1 MIRPLETPSLSA
13 RAAETKVLRT
23 PTVVI
28 QPIRGLFDLDLMS
41 LYRSWELLYFLT
53 WRDVKVR
60 YKQTVIGIGWAVLQP
75 LITMVIFTALFS
87 GVAKIPSDGV
97 PYPIFAFA
105 ALLPWTYFSQA
116 VARSGT
122 SLVNNAGLITK
133 IYFPRLAIPLSAV
146 LSPLVDFGVT
156 FGLLVALMAW
166 YQIVPGWALLTLPFF
181 LLLCATTALAVS
193 LWLSALCVQYRDV
206 GVVIPFLLQVWLYAS
221 PVVYPVSVV
230 PEKWR
235 TLYSLN
241 PMAGVIEGFR
251 WSLVGTDSPD
261 FGVIAVSALAV
272 LILLFSGVI
281 YFKHTEQTFADIV

>member
-1 MIRPLETPSLSA
+1 MTSNRNTSSLSGGAALEGALPRPL
-13 RAAETKVLRT
+13 
-23 PTVVI
+23 VVI
-28 QPIRGLFDLDLMS
+28 QPVRSLFDLDLAS
-41 LYRSWELLYFLT
+41 VYRSWELLYFLT

-60 YKQTVIGIGWAVLQP
+60 YKQTAIGIGWAVLQP

-97 PYPIFAFA
+97 PYPLFALA
-105 ALLPWTYFSQA
+105 ALLPWTYFTQA
-116 VARSGT
+116 VGRSAT

-133 IYFPRLAIPLSAV
+133 VYFPRLAIPLSAV
-146 LSPLVDFGVT
+146 LAPLVDFAVT
-156 FGLLVALMAW
+156 FALVVVMMAW
-166 YQIVPGWALLTLPFF
+166 YGLVPGLAVLTLPLF

-193 LWLSALCVQYRDV
+193 LWLSALCVKYRDV

-235 TLYSLN
+235 LLYSLN

-251 WSLVGTDSPD
+251 WSLLGTDSPD
-261 FGVIAVSALAV
+261 FRVIAISALV
-272 LILLFSGVI
+272 VVILLFTGVM